1 MQHPLT
7 DSISTNEEAFILR
20 ALESGLRVDGRRLLE
35 ARPLRVDFGV
45 GSGACEVRL
54 GQTSVLATATAE
66 LVEPYPDRAAEG
78 LLQFF
83 VEFSPM
89 ASSVFE
95 PGRPSEPA
103 VELMRLLERTIR
115 KSQAVDLEA
124 LCVVASKRVWS
135 VRCDITVT
143 DHRGNLTDA
152 AVLAALAALRH
163 LRLPS
168 VAVTGNGDDAEVE
181 VLPAE
186 RAEPQPLVF
195 HHTPV
200 AASLAFFRGAEG
212 GAPLVLLDPTDRE
225 ELVMLGS
232 LVVVLNQHDELCAL
246 HKPGGLPVAPAQLLE
261 CVREAAAA
269 VQPMRE
275 ALETALALH
284 HQQLQ
289 ARAAALAKTGR
300 VPTQREPP
308 GDAAVSVS
316 VPAALEDAPPPA
328 AAAAAVVQP
337 LTSAAPLPKQ
347 RLDGAK
353 LGLDGKALL
362 GTATVP
368 TAAAATAAAA
378 EVVPSDA
385 AFLGGES
392 AWDEAAPT
400 AAVTPSAPA
409 SAAPAAAAAAAGAV
423 DSDDEEE
430 TVTLDSTLEAP
441 RVGTT
446 RAAAPAANGGAGG
459 APKSGGKNK
468 KKRRVG

>member
-1 MQHPLT
+1 MQHPLSDT
-7 DSISTNEEAFILR
+7 ISTNEEAFILR

-35 ARPLRVDFGV
+35 ARPLRVEFGA

-89 ASSVFE
+89 ASPVFE

-115 KSQAVDLEA
+115 KSQAIDLEA

-163 LRLPS
+163 LRLPG
-168 VAVTGNGDDAEVE
+168 VAVSGNGDDAEVE
-181 VLPAE
+181 VLSAE
-186 RAEPQPLVF
+186 CAEPQPLVF

-212 GAPLVLLDPTDRE
+212 GAPLVLLDPSDRE

-246 HKPGGLPVAPAQLLE
+246 HKPGGLPLAPAQLLE

-316 VPAALEDAPPPA
+316 VPAALEGAPPPLA
-328 AAAAAVVQP
+328 ARARGTRPCRRQP
-337 LTSAAPLPKQ
+337 GPRPVRPLLRPRQRRWRLQEQSTATTRRRRSRWAAPWRRRAWARRVPRR
-347 RLDGAK
+347 RLQAVARVARRRVAAK
-353 LGLDGKALL
+353 TRSGGLG
-362 GTATVP
+362 
-368 TAAAATAAAA
+368 
-378 EVVPSDA
+378 
-385 AFLGGES
+385 
-392 AWDEAAPT
+392 EA
-400 AAVTPSAPA
+400 VS
-409 SAAPAAAAAAAGAV
+409 
-423 DSDDEEE
+423 
-430 TVTLDSTLEAP
+430 
-441 RVGTT
+441 
-446 RAAAPAANGGAGG
+446 GGARLHSPGFIFLFQV
-459 APKSGGKNK
+459 SML
-468 KKRRVG
+468 

>member
-1 MQHPLT
+1 MQHPLSDT
-7 DSISTNEEAFILR
+7 ISTNEEAFILR

-35 ARPLRVDFGV
+35 ARPLRVEFGA

-89 ASSVFE
+89 ASPVFE

-115 KSQAVDLEA
+115 KSQAIDLEA

-163 LRLPS
+163 LRLPG
-168 VAVTGNGDDAEVE
+168 VAVSGNGDDAEVE
-181 VLPAE
+181 VLSAE
-186 RAEPQPLVF
+186 CAEPQPLVF

-212 GAPLVLLDPTDRE
+212 GAPLVLLDPSDRE

-246 HKPGGLPVAPAQLLE
+246 HKPGGLPLAPAQLLE

-284 HQQLQ
+284 HQQLPPRSR
-289 ARAAALAKTGR
+289 ARR
-300 VPTQREPP
+300 HHWRRRRRRRRSCSRSRPP
-308 GDAAVSVS
+308 
-316 VPAALEDAPPPA
+316 
-328 AAAAAVVQP
+328 
-337 LTSAAPLPKQ
+337 
-347 RLDGAK
+347 RRC
-353 LGLDGKALL
+353 
-362 GTATVP
+362 
-368 TAAAATAAAA
+368 
-378 EVVPSDA
+378 PSQ
-385 AFLGGES
+385 G
-392 AWDEAAPT
+392 
-400 AAVTPSAPA
+400 
-409 SAAPAAAAAAAGAV
+409 
-423 DSDDEEE
+423 
-430 TVTLDSTLEAP
+430 
-441 RVGTT
+441 
-446 RAAAPAANGGAGG
+446 
-459 APKSGGKNK
+459 
-468 KKRRVG
+468 